1 MFTLRLNT
9 MWLCLVLLFIA
20 GCSEYD
26 SVDCE
31 DYDYASCI
39 GIEPDSFDVEILLT
53 QRHDSDFIPFVLY
66 RGKYDPFG
74 AEPEVIL
81 VDTSLTA
88 LYVVRLPF
96 NYDYSVKAT
105 YQRNGETHFALDGV
119 RLEKRDRKVCDSL
132 CWEITGKV
140 IDVRLKD

>member
-53 QRHDSDFIPFVLY
+53 QRHDSDFIPFV
-66 RGKYDPFG
+66 
-74 AEPEVIL
+74 
-81 VDTSLTA
+81 
-88 LYVVRLPF
+88 
-96 NYDYSVKAT
+96 
-105 YQRNGETHFALDGV
+105 
-119 RLEKRDRKVCDSL
+119 DRKS
-132 CWEITGKV
+132 T
-140 IDVRLKD
+140 RLNSSHRT